1 MARLQVYSAD
11 LDGERVRPNRNEAGN
26 SLSWSASAT
35 HEFANNGRVILL
47 VTTDSTASQ
56 TMTIESQLEVS
67 GLSVSDRE
75 IDLTSSQTT
84 IFGPFP
90 PNIHNHTSGNDAGYT
105 SVNFNAAGAS
115 VEVTAIRLP

>member
-26 SLSWSASAT
+26 SLSWNASAT